1 MKNLKLKIILFAVI
15 ALSLMF
21 FSNDFGIVDI
31 EKTAIITAIGI
42 DLKDGKYEISAQIA
56 VPEATDNNSENQK
69 TQISATGDTVGAAIK
84 RIGDSSGWYPQLHFC
99 NLIILGN
106 GTESENVI
114 KMIDYFAKTLRLQ
127 DSAIL
132 VLAEGSA
139 KELLEITTPLDSISS
154 FALQKILLK
163 TEGFDRDVATNDI
176 KSFCSGYYSY
186 SGSSFIPL
194 VKAKKIQTSEAGGA
208 SSGDSTGGNQETG
221 GSSGGSQSGAESSG
235 QEKNSYVFDATTT
248 ALYKDGFLVGTLT
261 EEQTIAFN
269 AIRGEQMRYTTVTA
283 LNVQNGLT
291 EKPHNYLFT
300 VLRCVADTKL
310 FADENELTFKIN
322 VNVYGKITDQN
333 ADYSDSTVSKNIVLP
348 EAVIRALESKMSS
361 DVENVVKTT
370 VNTGCD
376 ALKIGEKL
384 YRFNHNHYYRYKDDY
399 LTKMKT
405 EINVTVTGQK

>member
-1 MKNLKLKIILFAVI
+1 MKNLKLKIILFSI
-15 ALSLMF
+15 LALTLMF

-42 DLKDGKYEISAQIA
+42 DVKDGKYEISAQIA

-84 RIGDSSGWYPQLHFC
+84 RIGNSSGWYPQLHFC
-99 NLIILGN
+99 NLIILGS

-114 KMIDYFAKTLRLQ
+114 KIIDYFAKTLRLQ

-132 VLAEGSA
+132 VLAEGPA

-194 VKAKKIQTSEAGGA
+194 IKAKKIQTSEAGG
-208 SSGDSTGGNQETG
+208 
-221 GSSGGSQSGAESSG
+221 GSSGGSEGGAGSSG
-235 QEKNSYVFDATTT
+235 EVNNSYVFDATTT

-261 EEQTIAFN
+261 EEQTVAFN
-269 AIRGEQMRYTTVTA
+269 AVRGEQMRYTTVTA

-300 VLRCVADTKL
+300 VLRCIADTKL
-310 FADENELTFKIN
+310 FADENELTLKIN
-322 VNVYGKITDQN
+322 INVYGKITDQN
-333 ADYSDSTVSKNIVLP
+333 ADYSDSTVSKNIILP
-348 EAVIRALESKMSS
+348 EAVIRALENKMST
-361 DVENVVKTT
+361 DVENVIKTT
-370 VNTGCD
+370 VSTGCD

-384 YRFNHNHYYRYKDDY
+384 YRFNHSHYFRYKDDY
-399 LTKMKT
+399 LSKMKT

>member
-1 MKNLKLKIILFAVI
+1 MKNLKLKIILFSI
-15 ALSLMF
+15 LALALMF

-114 KMIDYFAKTLRLQ
+114 KIIDYFAKTLRLQ

-163 TEGFDRDVATNDI
+163 TEGFDRDEATNDI

-194 VKAKKIQTSEAGGA
+194 VKAKKIQTSEAGGE
-208 SSGDSTGGNQETG
+208 SSGGSEEAG
-221 GSSGGSQSGAESSG
+221 GSSGGSQSGAQSSG

-261 EEQTIAFN
+261 EEQTVAFN
-269 AIRGEQMRYTTVTA
+269 AVRGEQMRYTTVTA

-310 FADENELTFKIN
+310 FADENELTLKIN

-333 ADYSDSTVSKNIVLP
+333 ADYSDSTVSKNTIMP

-384 YRFNHNHYYRYKDDY
+384 YRFNHNHYHRYKDDY

>member
-1 MKNLKLKIILFAVI
+1 MKNLKLKIILFSI
-15 ALSLMF
+15 LALALMF

-194 VKAKKIQTSEAGGA
+194 VKAKKIQTSEAGGE
-208 SSGDSTGGNQETG
+208 SSGGSEEAG

-261 EEQTIAFN
+261 EEQTVAFN
-269 AIRGEQMRYTTVTA
+269 AVRGEQMRYTTVTA

-310 FADENELTFKIN
+310 FADENELTLKIN

-333 ADYSDSTVSKNIVLP
+333 ADYSDSTVSKNTIMP

-384 YRFNHNHYYRYKDDY
+384 YRFNHNHYHRYKDDY

>member
-1 MKNLKLKIILFAVI
+1 MKNLKLKIILFSI
-15 ALSLMF
+15 LALALMF

-194 VKAKKIQTSEAGGA
+194 VKAKKIQTSEAGGE
-208 SSGDSTGGNQETG
+208 SSGGSEEAG
-221 GSSGGSQSGAESSG
+221 GSSGGSQSGAQSSG

-261 EEQTIAFN
+261 EEQTVAFN
-269 AIRGEQMRYTTVTA
+269 AVRGEQMRYTTVTA

-310 FADENELTFKIN
+310 FADENELTLKIN
-322 VNVYGKITDQN
+322 VNVYGKITDQD
-333 ADYSDSTVSKNIVLP
+333 ADYSDSTVSKNTIMP

-384 YRFNHNHYYRYKDDY
+384 YRFNHNHYHRYKDDY

>member
-1 MKNLKLKIILFAVI
+1 MKNLKLKIILFSI
-15 ALSLMF
+15 LALALMF

-194 VKAKKIQTSEAGGA
+194 VKAKKIQTSEAGGE
-208 SSGDSTGGNQETG
+208 SSGGNEEAG
-221 GSSGGSQSGAESSG
+221 GSSGGSQSGAQSSG

-261 EEQTIAFN
+261 EEQTVAFN
-269 AIRGEQMRYTTVTA
+269 AVRGEQMRYTTVTA

-310 FADENELTFKIN
+310 FADENELTLKIN

-333 ADYSDSTVSKNIVLP
+333 ADYSDSTVSKNTIMP

-384 YRFNHNHYYRYKDDY
+384 YRFNHNHYHRYKDDY

>member
-1 MKNLKLKIILFAVI
+1 MKNLKLKIILFSI
-15 ALSLMF
+15 LALALMF

-84 RIGDSSGWYPQLHFC
+84 RIGDSSGWYPQLSFC

-132 VLAEGSA
+132 VFAEGSA

-194 VKAKKIQTSEAGGA
+194 VKAKKIQTSEAGGE
-208 SSGDSTGGNQETG
+208 SSGGSEEAG

-235 QEKNSYVFDATTT
+235 QEKNSYVFDTTST

-261 EEQTIAFN
+261 EEQAIAFN

>member
-1 MKNLKLKIILFAVI
+1 MKNLKLKIILFSI
-15 ALSLMF
+15 LALALMF

-194 VKAKKIQTSEAGGA
+194 VKAKKIQTSEAGGE
-208 SSGDSTGGNQETG
+208 SSGGSEEAG
-221 GSSGGSQSGAESSG
+221 GSSGGSQSGAQSSG

-261 EEQTIAFN
+261 EEQTVAFN
-269 AIRGEQMRYTTVTA
+269 AVRGEQMRYTTVTA

-310 FADENELTFKIN
+310 FADENELTLKIN

-384 YRFNHNHYYRYKDDY
+384 YRFNHNHYHRYKDDY

>member
-1 MKNLKLKIILFAVI
+1 MKNLKLKIILFSI
-15 ALSLMF
+15 LALALMF

-194 VKAKKIQTSEAGGA
+194 VKAKKIQTSEAGGE
-208 SSGDSTGGNQETG
+208 SSGGSEEAG
-221 GSSGGSQSGAESSG
+221 GSSGGSQSGAQSSG

-261 EEQTIAFN
+261 EEQTVAFN
-269 AIRGEQMRYTTVTA
+269 AVRGEQMRYTTVTA

-310 FADENELTFKIN
+310 FADENELTLKIN

-333 ADYSDSTVSKNIVLP
+333 ADYSDSTVSKNTIMP

-384 YRFNHNHYYRYKDDY
+384 YRFNHNHYHRYKDDY